1 MTLVLLMRNLNMAL
15 DHFATCHY
23 CFNKGYEKIF
33 FLLWV
38 IEYNLD
44 FCQNNKNLSI
54 LEMSNFKK

>member
-33 FLLWV
+33 FLL
-38 IEYNLD
+38 
-44 FCQNNKNLSI
+44 
-54 LEMSNFKK
+54 